1 MFEISTEM
9 NCNNRKIN
17 DCLIFCVVFFS
28 HAESAESYEA
38 QSDEK
43 LGSGRFCEFC
53 EFCVKLLSTFFLR
66 ENDKLICLIGKY
78 TLLLRRQA

>member
-53 EFCVKLLSTFFLR
+53 EFCVKLLSTFFC
-66 ENDKLICLIGKY
+66 EKMTN
-78 TLLLRRQA
+78 